1 MNLIALI
8 QRNCMSSPLL
18 QRHLDVIWSNVL
30 WLFKKQPPQE
40 VLDDSQHKQTWNFPT

>member
-18 QRHLDVIWSNVL
+18 QRHLDVILGNVRK
-30 WLFKKQPPQE
+30 LFKKQPLQE
-40 VLDDSQHKQTWNFPT
+40 VLDDFQHKQTRNFPN